1 VPQIFNL
8 LGRTRRRAVAHA
20 LLVVSGAVGC
30 AVACSSSTKHEAA
43 PSGSSTAMTPPVP
56 FEAVSPAAY
65 VAKVKNVLVG
75 LPPTDDEVNAVVADP
90 TALKGL
96 ITGWQQLPQYQT
108 KMERFFELA
117 FQQTQISI
125 TDFADQSYPKQLVI
139 NATTAPLLVQGAEQ
153 SFARTMLELIAE
165 GRPLTDSVTTQK
177 LMMTTALKE
186 LYAFLDVY
194 EVDDDG
200 KVTDGFVTTPPK
212 TPVIAEAAQ
221 GPIPIADTLNP
232 QSPNYMHWYD
242 PDVATANS
250 DVASCNT
257 DPLTFPS
264 SSFAIHR
271 LLYGSLDGYKSSTGV
286 ACPPFSGS
294 ATAAQLT
301 AADFSDW
308 TLVTLRAPKANEA
321 VTAFYDLPTLRSATE
336 LVLSIPRVGFFTT
349 PAFFSNWQTNLSNQ
363 MRVTLNQSLIVAL
376 GAQVDG
382 SDPTKTPGSPPPGLD
397 AAHAGSGACF
407 GCHQSLDPLRSIFSA
422 SYSWNYHNQLDPTWS
437 GQKGIF
443 SFQGV
448 TQPVTSMTDFGA
460 VLGSHPLFAQAWVQK
475 LCYYVNSAPCVVTDP
490 EFTRIVSLFQSSGF
504 AWNTLVAELFSSPL
518 VTNASH
524 TATYDT
530 NGEVVAVSRRDHLC
544 AALNTRLGFT
554 DICGLEAVTAKA
566 AKALVPS
573 IAAGLP
579 SDGYGRGSVA
589 PVLPNQP
596 TLFYRAGLENICET
610 VAAETIDVTAAN
622 QLPNVKQWSSGDP
635 DTAIGDFVSIVMA
648 LTPSDARSAPATA
661 LLKAHFTQATEGGAT
676 ATNALRSTFVA
687 ACLTPSS
694 VSIGL

>member
-1 VPQIFNL
+1 MSQIL
-8 LGRTRRRAVAHA
+8 SPSSRSRRRAGVQA
-20 LLVVSGAVGC
+20 LLVASGTLAC
-30 AVACSSSTKHEAA
+30 AIACSSSVKNQGS
-43 PSGSSTAMTPPVP
+43 PSSTMTPAVP
-56 FEAVSPAAY
+56 FEAVAPAAY

-75 LPPTDDEVNAVVADP
+75 LPPTDDEVSAVVADS

-96 ITGWQQLPQYQT
+96 VTGWQQLPEYQS
-108 KMERFFELA
+108 KMQRFFELA
-117 FQQTQISI
+117 FQQTQIS
-125 TDFADQSYPKQLVI
+125 TADFADQSYPKQLVI
-139 NATTAPLLVQGAEQ
+139 NATTAPLLELSTEQ
-153 SFARTMLELIAE
+153 SFARTMLELISE

-200 KVTDGFVTTPPK
+200 KVTDGFRTTPPK
-212 TPVIAEAAQ
+212 TPIIAEAAQ

-250 DVASCNT
+250 DVAGCT
-257 DPLTFPS
+257 ADPLTFAS
-264 SSFAIHR
+264 SSFSIHR

-286 ACPPFSGS
+286 ACPPFAGS

-301 AADFSDW
+301 TADFNDW
-308 TLVTLRAPKANEA
+308 TLVNIRAPNTGEA
-321 VTAFYDLPTLRSATE
+321 VTAFYDLPTLRGAAE
-336 LVLSIPRVGFFTT
+336 LVLSIPRIGFFTT
-349 PAFFSNWQTNLSNQ
+349 PAFFANWQTNISNQ

-382 SDPTKTPGSPPPGLD
+382 TDSTVTPGNPPPGLD
-397 AAHAGSGACF
+397 TTHASSGACF
-407 GCHQSLDPLRSIFSA
+407 GCHQTLDPLRSIFA
-422 SYSWNYHNQLDPTWS
+422 ATYSWNYHNQLDATWT
-437 GQKGIF
+437 GQKGLF

-448 TQPVTSMTDFGA
+448 TQPVSSMSDFGSQ
-460 VLGSHPLFAQAWVQK
+460 LGSHPLFAQAWVQK
-475 LCYYVNSAPCVVTDP
+475 LCYYVNSAPCVTTDP
-490 EFTRIVSLFQSSGF
+490 EFMRIVSLFQSSGY

-524 TATYDT
+524 TATYDV

-544 AALNTRLGFT
+544 AALDTRLGFT
-554 DICGLEAVTAKA
+554 DICGLQAVTAKA

-610 VAAETIDVTAAN
+610 VAAQTIDVAAAN

-635 DTAIGDFVSIVMA
+635 NTAIADFVSIVMA

-661 LLKAHFTQATEGGAT
+661 LLQAHFTQATQSGAT

-687 ACLTPSS
+687 ACLAPSS
-694 VSIGL
+694 VSIGM

>member
-1 VPQIFNL
+1 VSQFLDFSGYPS
-8 LGRTRRRAVAHA
+8 RAFGVWLSASLFCCA
-20 LLVVSGAVGC
+20 L
-30 AVACSSSTKHEAA
+30 ACSSCSAKHDASTATPAA
-43 PSGSSTAMTPPVP
+43 PAVP
-56 FEAVSPAAY
+56 FEAVAPAVY

-75 LPPTDDEVNAVVADP
+75 LPPTDDEINAVIADP

-96 ITGWQQLPQYQT
+96 VVGWQQLPQYQS
-108 KMERFFELA
+108 KMQRFFELA

-125 TDFADQSYPKQLVI
+125 VDFADQSYPKQLVI
-139 NATTAPLLVQGAEQ
+139 NNMNAPLLVQGAEQ
-153 SFARTMLELIAE
+153 SFARTMLALIAQ
-165 GRPLTDSVTTQK
+165 GRPLTDAVTTQQ

-186 LYAFLDVY
+186 LYAFLDQY

-200 KVTDGFVTTPPK
+200 KVTDGFKSAMPK
-212 TPVIAEAAQ
+212 QSIVAEAAQ

-250 DVASCNT
+250 DVASCNS
-257 DPLTFPS
+257 DPLTFPA

-286 ACPPFSGS
+286 ACPPFGGS

-301 AADFSDW
+301 ADDFNDW
-308 TLVTLRAPKANEA
+308 TLVTLRTPKDGEA
-321 VTAFYDLPTLRSATE
+321 VTTFYDLPALRSASE
-336 LVLSIPRVGFFTT
+336 LVLTIPRLGFFTT
-349 PAFFSNWQTNLSNQ
+349 PAFFANWQTNISNQ

-382 SDPTKTPGSPPPGLD
+382 TDATKTPGNPPPGLD
-397 AAHAGSGACF
+397 STHAGSGACF

-422 SYSWNYHNQLDPTWS
+422 SYSWNYHNQLDSTWAD
-437 GQKGIF
+437 QKGLF
-443 SFQGV
+443 SFQSV
-448 TQPVTSMTDFGA
+448 TQPVASMADFGA

-490 EFTRIVSLFQSSGF
+490 EFKRIATLFQSSGF
-504 AWNTLVAELFSSPL
+504 AWDGLVAELFSSPL
-518 VTNASH
+518 VSNASR
-524 TATYDT
+524 TVTSDA

-544 AALNTRLGFT
+544 AALDTRLGF
-554 DICGLEAVTAKA
+554 DDVCGLRAVTAKA

-610 VAAETIDVTAAN
+610 VAAQTIDVTAAN
-622 QLPNVKQWSSGDP
+622 QLPNVKQWLSTDP
-635 DTAIGDFVSIVMA
+635 DTAIADFVSIIMA
-648 LTPSDARSAPATA
+648 LAPSDARSGPATD
-661 LLKAHFTQATEGGAT
+661 LLKSHFTQATQGGAS
-676 ATNALRSTFVA
+676 ASNALKSTFVA
-687 ACLTPSS
+687 ACLAPSA